1 MTKLTTITDRNALVQ
16 FFNAFRAPARAM
28 IVTRTPVVVRQK
40 DVATKSIEN
49 VLFNGKTEATTVFKL
64 QTAIVDLNANYEGEV
79 NNVRALEDKATNFD
93 VEERKWGEHV
103 NATIIKKGDTLY
115 MQTIEI
121 EKVFAVYE
129 MDRVK
134 LDDKG
139 NAVMVNGKPV
149 LEAYTVPYDD
159 FAMFVPEAKPSP
171 KQALNNDVKVRAF
184 KLDNVIGVNIENKV
198 RYSGR

>member
-1 MTKLTTITDRNALVQ
+1 MAKLTTITDRDALVQ

-49 VLFNGKTEATTVFKL
+49 VLFNGKTDATTVFKV

-121 EKVFAVYE
+121 EKVAVTYE
-129 MDRVK
+129 
-134 LDDKG
+134 L
-139 NAVMVNGKPV
+139 NGKAIPF
-149 LEAYTVPYDD
+149 DD
-159 FAMFVPEAKPSP
+159 FAMFVPEVKPSP
-171 KQALNNDVKVRAF
+171 KQALANDVKVRAF

-198 RYSGR
+198 RYVGA